1 MAITLQVLMS
11 CCFSLVETSTGT
23 SFTLN
28 NCFEDIII
36 LYTRQRRG
44 RFGGFPKNARNHA
57 PFDSIILLH
66 YNNVRALHDEFQNV

>member
-28 NCFEDIII
+28 NCFEDIHLAEEWQIWGI
-36 LYTRQRRG
+36 SQECAKPR
-44 RFGGFPKNARNHA
+44 
-57 PFDSIILLH
+57 PF
-66 YNNVRALHDEFQNV
+66 